1 MSSLTCSAN
10 PCKGD
15 PMKLKGRN
23 KVSPEFSMS
32 SMTDIVF
39 LLLIFFM
46 LTANSPNALDLLLPR
61 AKGKST
67 NTQNVSVTINRDL
80 EFFVNNQQINKQYI
94 EIELKKALEGQEK
107 PTIILRAEETVAIRE
122 AVNVMDIANRNNYK
136 VILAVRPN

>member
-1 MSSLTCSAN
+1 
-10 PCKGD
+10 
-15 PMKLKGRN
+15 MKLKGRN
-23 KVSPEFSMS
+23 KVSPDFSMS

-46 LTANSPNALDLLLPR
+46 LTANSPNALDLLLPK

-67 NTQNVSVTINRDL
+67 NTQNVSVSINKNL
-80 EFFVNNQQINKQYI
+80 EYFVNNERINGEYI

-107 PTIILRAEETVAIRE
+107 PVIILRAEESVAIKE

>member
-1 MSSLTCSAN
+1 
-10 PCKGD
+10 
-15 PMKLKGRN
+15 MKLKGRN
-23 KVSPEFSMS
+23 KVSPDFSMS

-46 LTANSPNALDLLLPR
+46 LTANSPNALDLLLPK

-67 NTQNVSVTINRDL
+67 NTQNVSVSIDKNL
-80 EFFVNNQQINKQYI
+80 QYFVNNERINGDYI
-94 EIELKKALEGQEK
+94 EIELKKALEGQDK
-107 PTIILRAEETVAIRE
+107 PTIILRAEESVAIRE